1 MVSRKYMADAAL
13 RHDTSMA
20 HAFLRALGVNYKRA
34 KRSRYRGMRECFR
47 NFGSP
52 MDGGGD

>member
-13 RHDTSMA
+13 RHDTAVA
-20 HAFLRALGVNYKRA
+20 HAFRRALGVTYRRA
-34 KRSRYRGMRECFR
+34 KRRRYRGMMECFR

-52 MDGGGD
+52 MDS